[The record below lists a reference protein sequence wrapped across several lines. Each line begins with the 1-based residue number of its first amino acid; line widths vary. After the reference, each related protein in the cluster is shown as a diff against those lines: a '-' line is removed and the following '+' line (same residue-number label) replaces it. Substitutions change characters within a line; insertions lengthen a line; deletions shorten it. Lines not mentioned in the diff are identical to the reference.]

1 MPGDPGAGLEQAI
14 LDEYGK
20 TEEDDASRGWA
31 AQLAGQR
38 LRAAGQ
44 LDQALAAQDRAADFF
59 YTAENYQES
68 QEQLTRAQEILKE
81 LKKGEEQENRLR
93 LKQAVVLARLGQH
106 ETALKQVDDIAQAT
120 TTARESCYHL
130 ARLWAV
136 SAAAERGEKA
146 KEHADKAINWLKKA
160 KGSGYFKDPR
170 AVERLKKSK
179 DFASLRSREEF
190 KAFLQSHDG

>member
-44 LDQALAAQDRAADFF
+44 LDQALAAQD
-59 YTAENYQES
+59 
-68 QEQLTRAQEILKE
+68 RAQEILKE